1 MIKRIAPLLA
11 LGIIGTVGLVR
22 CSEPVHQCGVDI
34 NCGDPG
40 GLSGKTAPGPP
51 NSAGQDS
58 NNNPAPA
65 PSGGADAGPPA
76 TCTPLVTP
84 EGGVC
89 SVQFTRDILIG
100 KMSAAGAGTWGCAA
114 SGCHDPQG
122 GSQPHIDVQNPSAT
136 YLALY
141 NNSKKPYVYPCS
153 TDPSMSE
160 ILTSLG
166 MGDTTNGVNHMP
178 LGNAALPTPAD
189 IAMVTT
195 WVGCGAPFN

>member
-1 MIKRIAPLLA
+1 MIKRTAPLLA
-11 LGIIGTVGLVR
+11 LVVIGTVGLVR

-40 GLSGKTAPGPP
+40 GLLGKTAPGPP
-51 NSAGQDS
+51 ASGGGDI
-58 NNNPAPA
+58 NNPGPMAT
-65 PSGGADAGPPA
+65 STADAGPPF
-76 TCTPLVTP
+76 TCTPLVVP
-84 EGGVC
+84 EGGTC
-89 SVQFTRDILIG
+89 SVQFDRDILQA
-100 KMSAAGAGTWGCAA
+100 KMSAAGTGVWGCAA

-122 GSQPHIDVQNPSAT
+122 GSQPHIDVSNPSAT

-141 NNSKKPYVYPCS
+141 NNSKKPYVNPCS
-153 TDPSMSE
+153 TDPSTSE

-166 MGDTTNGVNHMP
+166 MGDATNGVNHMP

-195 WVGCGAPFN
+195 WVACGAPFN